1 MSSVTGRID
10 HALRLASLWL
20 AWLLAMVFHVE
31 LGLMPL
37 FHGISPEIAAE
48 VPPERLPLIFGAM
61 LGYFLLP
68 LGAMVLIAFAA
79 TDPAHARRW
88 GPWRAVHFWI
98 SIVYSITNVPHLIA
112 DITVPDARSDQI
124 VLMAALVL
132 IGLMI
137 NLEAWRWWREGLAV
151 PT

>member
-1 MSSVTGRID
+1 
-10 HALRLASLWL
+10 
-20 AWLLAMVFHVE
+20 MVFHVE

-37 FHGISPEIAAE
+37 FHGISPEITAE
-48 VPPERLPLIFGAM
+48 VPPERLPLR
-61 LGYFLLP
+61 
-68 LGAMVLIAFAA
+68 AMVLIAFAA
-79 TDPAHARRW
+79 SDPAHARRW